1 MQRERR
7 DDADLGYVRTHTGQQ
22 EAARRSDSVCFLGAT
37 RLGQVGAAACLSAP
51 GHVCVGD
58 SEGGLAGIYRAV
70 ITLARE
76 GAGN

>member
-1 MQRERR
+1 MPISDTCGHTQDRRRQRE
-7 DDADLGYVRTHTGQQ
+7 
-22 EAARRSDSVCFLGAT
+22 GAPLCVFWERP

-58 SEGGLAGIYRAV
+58 SEGGLVGIYRAV